1 MPRLVLAGASA
12 VALVAAGGFVAFRT
26 ADAPSVQAVSAVR
39 GPADPG
45 RVAAR
50 SLRDLGANTRGLPA
64 ATTAPFSLVGVT
76 WDRPRAELRGTV
88 RVRTRAR
95 GTGTWLPWRSVATE
109 TQDVPDKPGKNVR
122 GGTGALWTGPSDGI
136 EVRVTGHGRTL
147 PAGLR
152 VDLVD
157 PGTGRTTTRPTP
169 RAAGGPVPVRLAAAV
184 EPAGSPAP
192 PVKAAAVAQPAL
204 VARAGWGADESL
216 VKAPPTYDTSVK
228 AVFVHH
234 TDTGNDVAC
243 ADSASAVRAIFLYH
257 VQSQGWDDI
266 GYNFLVDKCGTI
278 FEGRAGGTDRPVHG
292 AHTYGFNTD
301 TTGVAVLG
309 TYTSAQPSSAALDAV
324 ARLSAWKLGLTGV
337 DPTGTTKLTSLAP
350 DGTGGKYPYGTEVTF
365 STIAGH
371 SDGFATECPGAQ
383 LYGKLPALR
392 TAARNVT
399 WPVPAT
405 TLAGAAKSGTR
416 YYTKGAVTLG
426 WKATGAESYEVRVD
440 GKVVA
445 QPAGTAT
452 SAAVTLAAGAHTL
465 ALRAVYAGG
474 KVSDAPAYAVTADA
488 TKPVFGSGAALSLRR
503 STVNTTA
510 APVTL
515 GWKVTDNTL
524 LAGVRATS
532 PSAKTFPPTTTSWS
546 ATAKPGS
553 AQTWALTATDAA
565 GNAATSSVSRTAAL
579 VAEQSAYRKGT
590 WRTTTTSSY
599 LGGRGLYSSSRG
611 AYASWTFTGRSV
623 GLIVKRAANTGA
635 VTVYVDGTKAGT
647 LDTRASTTAYRQLAW
662 TKAWSSSAKHTIKI
676 VVAGTSGRAV
686 VGIDGIAYLR

>member
-12 VALVAAGGFVAFRT
+12 VALVAAGGIVAFRA
-26 ADAPSVQAVSAVR
+26 ADAPPVRAV
-39 GPADPG
+39 PAAHVDPG

-50 SLRDLGANTRGLPA
+50 SLRDLGAHTRGLPA

-88 RVRTRAR
+88 RVRTRAQK
-95 GTGTWLPWRSVATE
+95 TGTWSPWRSVTTE

-122 GGTGALWTGPSDGI
+122 GGTGALWTGPSDGV

-157 PGTGRTTTRPTP
+157 PGTGRTTTR
-169 RAAGGPVPVRLAAAV
+169 AAGRPVPVRLAAAV

-192 PVKAAAVAQPAL
+192 SDSPTVKAAAVPQPAL
-204 VARAGWGADESL
+204 VARVGWGADESL
-216 VKAPPTYDTSVK
+216 VKAPPTYDASVK

-257 VQSQGWDDI
+257 VQSEGWDDI

-309 TYTSAQPSSAALDAV
+309 NYTSVQPSAAALDAV
-324 ARLSAWKLGLTGV
+324 ARISAWKLGLTGV

-365 STIAGH
+365 NTISGH
-371 SDGFATECPGAQ
+371 RDGFATECPGTD
-383 LYGKLPALR
+383 LYAKLPAIR
-392 TAARNVT
+392 TAARNIT

-405 TLAGAAKSGTR
+405 SLAGAAKSGTR

-474 KVSDAPAYAVTADA
+474 KVTDAPAYAVTADA
-488 TKPVFGSGAALSLRR
+488 TKPVFGSGAALALRR

-510 APVTL
+510 VPVTL
-515 GWKVTDNTL
+515 GWKATDNTL
-524 LAGVRATS
+524 LAAVRATS
-532 PSAKTFPPTTTSWS
+532 PSAKTFSPTTTSWS

-553 AQTWALTATDAA
+553 ATWALTATDAA
-565 GNAATSSVSRTAAL
+565 GNAATSSVARTSAL
-579 VAEQSAYRKGT
+579 VSEQSAYRKGT

-623 GLIVKRAANTGA
+623 GLIVKRAKNTGA
-635 VTVYVDGTKAGT
+635 VTVYVDGKKAGT

-676 VVAGTSGRAV
+676 VVAGTSGRPV
-686 VGIDGIAYLR
+686 VGIDGIATLR